1 MINPFDMTGYTVL
14 VTGASSGIGR
24 DTSCLLS
31 ELGARII
38 LVARSGERLEKT
50 ASALAGADHQ
60 VEPFDLTLVDEVPV
74 WLKQGADRWGLI
86 DGVVHCAGIE
96 ATVPIKSWSAVS
108 SDSVMKINVCASLAL
123 AKGFRQQGVHNRPGS
138 IVFVS
143 SVAGLVGVMGKSI
156 YSASKAAVVG
166 LTRSLALE
174 LVRDGIRVNC
184 VAPGMVQ
191 TEMVEGVNHLFTE
204 QQRAMIAALHPL
216 GIGSPR
222 DVAHA
227 IAFLL
232 GPASSWITGTTL
244 VVDGGYTAQ

>member
-1 MINPFDMTGYTVL
+1 MTGHTVL

-24 DTSCLLS
+24 GTSRLLS

-38 LVARSGERLEKT
+38 LVARNRERLEKT

-60 VEPFDLTLVDEVPV
+60 VEPFDLTMVDEVPV

-86 DGVVHCAGIE
+86 DGVVHCAGVE
-96 ATVPIKSWSAVS
+96 ATVPLKSWSATL
-108 SDSVMKINVCASLAL
+108 SDHVMKINVYASLAL
-123 AKGFRQQGVHNRPGS
+123 AKGFRQQNVHKRPGS

-143 SVAGLVGVMGKSI
+143 SVAGLVGVMGTST

-184 VAPGMVQ
+184 VAPGIVQ
-191 TEMVEGVNHLFTE
+191 TEMVEGASHLFTE
-204 QQRAMIAALHPL
+204 QQMAAIAALHPL
-216 GIGSPR
+216 GIGLPR

>member
-1 MINPFDMTGYTVL
+1 MTGHTVL

-24 DTSCLLS
+24 GTSRLLS

-38 LVARSGERLEKT
+38 LVARDRERLEKT
-50 ASALAGADHQ
+50 ASALAGVGHQ

-96 ATVPIKSWSAVS
+96 ATVPLKLWSATL
-108 SDSVMKINVCASLAL
+108 SDRVMKINVYASLAL

-138 IVFVS
+138 IVFMS
-143 SVAGLVGVMGKSI
+143 SVAGLVGVTATST

-174 LVRDGIRVNC
+174 LARDDIRVNC
-184 VAPGMVQ
+184 VAPGIVQ
-191 TEMVEGVNHLFTE
+191 TEMVEGVSRLFTE
-204 QQRAMIAALHPL
+204 QQLAGISARHPL
-216 GIGSPR
+216 GIGEPR
-222 DVAHA
+222 DVAYA

-232 GPASSWITGTTL
+232 GAASSWITGTTL